1 MLWGAFFSLSL
12 KEDLRTLP
20 PVEIGTFSTY
30 LHAHMP
36 KINSSPVK
44 ILKRSWK
51 VPGKFSKLGL
61 KKISIV
67 RSAVVTA
74 MGSGRIKKLPPRR
87 ICT

>member
-1 MLWGAFFSLSL
+1 MRIMVLYVSV
-12 KEDLRTLP
+12 EDLRMLSP
-20 PVEIGTFSTY
+20 KEIGSFSTY

-61 KKISIV
+61 KKF
-67 RSAVVTA
+67 
-74 MGSGRIKKLPPRR
+74 LN
-87 ICT
+87 C